1 MVTPFTKYFC
11 KNGYSRTIGPVATTV
26 MASFIGSLGTSLAGM
41 PLRAAAALMEQ
52 GIDFQAL
59 NKRHFRTKSVAR
71 MKLESLIIEHMHLYH
86 NGTVA
91 VAPISLELIAR
102 AGATSDEAKRTELY
116 YKAQT
121 IMCDEALLIP
131 LNCVPATIAARNN
144 VTGVVQT
151 PLGNYLFNELTKTA

>member
-1 MVTPFTKYFC
+1 MTGVQTC
-11 KNGYSRTIGPVATTV
+11 
-26 MASFIGSLGTSLAGM
+26 
-41 PLRAAAALMEQ
+41 ALPIYDNFDCWHTGWHDEKQ
-52 GIDFQAL
+52 QEAE
-59 NKRHFRTKSVAR
+59 
-71 MKLESLIIEHMHLYH
+71 KLVKE
-86 NGTVA
+86 
-91 VAPISLELIAR
+91 